1 MPENKAER
9 TEASGP
15 AGCLFAIGLICL
27 PIGAWV
33 QWGFGSFLVT
43 LGFAALVGAALSKL
57 K

>member
-43 LGFAALVGAALSKL
+43 LGFAALVGAAISKL